1 MATVTRRA
9 LSGSTNG
16 RGIKVTGTTI
26 AAAVTVHTAVAG
38 TTDFDEIWVWAHNI
52 SSRSVRLTTAFG
64 GTTIPDDLIVTTLR
78 PRELTLSCPGLV
90 LQNGLIFKARAGLAN
105 KITLHGYV
113 NRIDY

>member
-16 RGIKVTGTTI
+16 LGIKITGITA

-38 TTDFDEIWVWAHNI
+38 AIDFDEIWIWAQNVG
-52 SSRSVRLTTAFG
+52 SRSVRLTTGFG
-64 GTTIPDDLIVTTLR
+64 GTTDPDNTILSVLR
-78 PRELTLSCPGLV
+78 PKELTLICPGLI
-90 LQNGLIFKARAGLAN
+90 LQNGLVVKSFAQLAN
-105 KITLHGYV
+105 KVILHGYV